1 MYCMKKYLVIVTAVI
16 MISSLN
22 SFGQK
27 GKELIFGVGGAITS
41 VWIQNQN
48 FYGEPEIDYGPKM
61 GYAFTFN
68 FGYNFTEKI
77 SVVAEFQYSAQGQ
90 KYDGKQSFDGHKYDT
105 KRSIDLQYFNIPVFA
120 KYSFGTGNAKFRFMI
135 GPQFSFLNEATQ
147 NYTRDGKTIGTTK
160 TDLNGKSF
168 VTDAK
173 NIKDRFVNTDI
184 SIAIDL
190 GADIYLSKKF
200 FINAGFR
207 VNYGFKDINDP
218 AYRLNDID
226 GEYSPS
232 HNAWAGLYV
241 GINYILDV
249 QGYSQRSF

>member
-1 MYCMKKYLVIVTAVI
+1 MKKYLVIVAAVI

-27 GKELIFGVGGAITS
+27 GKELVFGVGGAITS

-48 FYGEPEIDYGPKM
+48 FYGETEIDYAPKM
-61 GYAFTFN
+61 GYALTLN

-77 SVVAEFQYSAQGQ
+77 SAITEFQYSMQGQ
-90 KYDGKQSFDGHKYDT
+90 KYEQKKSSSGPNYDT
-105 KRSIDLQYFNIPVFA
+105 KRDINLQYFNIPVFF
-120 KYSFGTGNAKFRFMI
+120 KYSFGSSTTKFRVML

-147 NYTRDGKTIGTTK
+147 TYTRDGKTIGTTQ
-160 TDLNGKSF
+160 TDLNGNTF
-168 VTDAK
+168 VTDAT
-173 NIKDRFVNTDI
+173 NIKNRFENFDI
-184 SIAIDL
+184 GIAVDL

-200 FINAGFR
+200 FINAGLR

-218 AYRLNDID
+218 AYRLKDSS

-232 HNAWAGLYV
+232 HNAWGGLYF

>member
-1 MYCMKKYLVIVTAVI
+1 MKKFLSIVAAVI

-22 SFGQK
+22 SYGQK
-27 GKELIFGVGGAITS
+27 GKELIFGAGGALTS

-48 FYGEPEIDYGPKM
+48 FYGEPEIDYAPKM
-61 GYAFTFN
+61 GYAFSFN
-68 FGYNFTEKI
+68 FGYNFTEKL
-77 SVVAEFQYSAQGQ
+77 SAVTEFQYSAQGQ

-105 KRSIDLQYFNIPVFA
+105 KRDISLQYFNIPVFV
-120 KYSFGTGNAKFRFMI
+120 KYSFGTGGTKFRFML
-135 GPQFSFLNEATQ
+135 GPQFSFLNNATQ
-147 NYTRDGKTIGTTK
+147 TYTRDDKVLGTYK
-160 TDLNGKSF
+160 TDLNGKPF
-168 VTDAK
+168 QTDAE
-173 NIKDRFVNTDI
+173 NIKDRFINTDI
-184 SIAIDL
+184 SIAFDL
-190 GADIYLSKKF
+190 GADVYLSKKF
-200 FINAGFR
+200 FVNAGFR
-207 VNYGFKDINDP
+207 VNYGFKDINES